1 MIHNDYISIIYG
13 DKITMSEAELK
24 AKLQEL
30 EQREFRPAEGVDP
43 AELIP
48 AMLQYIGTTD
58 SHLRDE
64 FIYAAFCEWILDDE
78 LLAKEQL
85 RTLLPVLLDDR
96 HLLCGLGEKDT
107 DSVFTRSFSVL
118 VIPLLLTAHYTRGL
132 FSADE
137 INMVKQKLLYYLENE
152 RDRRGYVQ
160 GKGWAHT
167 IAHTADALSDLV
179 LCPETD
185 RPIMLEILDAIR
197 GVICVKDICYIHS
210 EEERLVTAVIEVIKK
225 RQVSEHDIIQ
235 WIQSFSVEALAV
247 ITFPERQ
254 MIRTNVKNF
263 LQSLYFRLEWE
274 ELLNGFETAIDQT
287 LRSISPFVKKEE
299 A

>member
-1 MIHNDYISIIYG
+1 MRNDYISIIYG
-13 DKITMSEAELK
+13 DKITMSDAELK
-24 AKLQEL
+24 EKLQKLEL
-30 EQREFRPAEGVDP
+30 REFRPAAGEDP

-48 AMLQYIGTTD
+48 AMLEYIGTTD
-58 SHLRDE
+58 SYLRDE
-64 FIYAAFCEWILDDE
+64 LIYAAFCEWILDYE

-85 RTLLPVLLDDR
+85 RALLPVLLDES
-96 HLLCGLGEKDT
+96 HLMFGLGEV
-107 DSVFTRSFSVL
+107 DSDSIFTRSFSVL

-137 INMVKQKLLYYLENE
+137 INMVKEKLLHYLENE
-152 RDRRGYVQ
+152 KDRRGYVH

-185 RPIMLEILDAIR
+185 RSAMLDILEAIR
-197 GVICVKDICYIHS
+197 GVICVYDICYIHS

-225 RQVSEHDIIQ
+225 RLLSEQEIIQ
-235 WIQSFSVEALAV
+235 WIKCFSDQALAV
-247 ITFPERQ
+247 STFPERQ

-263 LQSLYFRLEWE
+263 LQSLYFRLNWE

>member
-1 MIHNDYISIIYG
+1 
-13 DKITMSEAELK
+13 MSEAELK
-24 AKLQEL
+24 EKLQSL
-30 EQREFRPAEGVDP
+30 EQREFRPASGDDP

-48 AMLQYIGTTD
+48 AMLEYIGTTD

-64 FIYAAFCEWILDDE
+64 LIYGAFCEWILDEE
-78 LLAKEQL
+78 LLSEEQL
-85 RTLLPVLLDDR
+85 LALLPILLDDR
-96 HLLCGLGEKDT
+96 HLMFGLGEKDT

-137 INMVKQKLLYYLENE
+137 IGMVKEKLLLYLKDEK
-152 RDRRGYVQ
+152 DRRGYVQ

-185 RPIMLEILDAIR
+185 RTATLDILKAIR
-197 GVICVKDICYIHS
+197 GVICVYDICYIHS
-210 EEERLVTAVIEVIKK
+210 EEERLVTAVIEIIKK
-225 RQVSEHDIIQ
+225 RLVSEQETIE
-235 WIQSFSVEALAV
+235 WIKSFSDQALAV
-247 ITFPERQ
+247 STFPDRQ

-274 ELLNGFETAIDQT
+274 ELLNGFGKAIDMS
-287 LRSISPFVKKEE
+287 LRNSSPFAKKEE
-299 A
+299 S